1 MGKALGRVHNP
12 PEEVM
17 TSGPGTII
25 ISQVT
30 DALYASKCSGLE
42 QAVLLRETA
51 VGVRFLPGAVMQK
64 RLLVCVGPV
73 RSDRPPSCQRLSPDS
88 TEQR

>member
-1 MGKALGRVHNP
+1 MGEAFGRTQIP

-30 DALYASKCSGLE
+30 DAFYASICSGLE
-42 QAVLLRETA
+42 QAVLLRGAA
-51 VGVRFLPGAVMQK
+51 VEVRFLP
-64 RLLVCVGPV
+64 
-73 RSDRPPSCQRLSPDS
+73 
-88 TEQR
+88 